1 MKRALIITG
10 GEYAPYEFVQ
20 YYLPAYDL
28 LIAADSGLDTALQFG
43 LVPDFVIGDMDGV
56 KDNLFIQA
64 CDKTRTHLFP
74 RDKDFTDTE
83 LAVTL
88 AHQLGSDD
96 LSIVGGGGGR
106 ADHFLYF
113 MRLFAAP
120 LSPRLWLYRH
130 GLGYCFGE
138 GCVTQQLCIGGVDNT
153 SFSFF
158 PVGDATDYSLSSEG
172 LHWPLDGVPWH
183 THVSMSNR
191 SSAPVVRVEAHRGR
205 FLLFLSPLGRYT
217 IDHHERGIACTH
229 RT

>member
-43 LVPDFVIGDMDGV
+43 LVPDFVIGDMDSV

-120 LSPRLWLYRH
+120 L
-130 GLGYCFGE
+130 
-138 GCVTQQLCIGGVDNT
+138 
-153 SFSFF
+153 
-158 PVGDATDYSLSSEG
+158 
-172 LHWPLDGVPWH
+172 
-183 THVSMSNR
+183 
-191 SSAPVVRVEAHRGR
+191 
-205 FLLFLSPLGRYT
+205 
-217 IDHHERGIACTH
+217 
-229 RT
+229 

>member
-43 LVPDFVIGDMDGV
+43 LVPDFVIGDMDSV

-106 ADHFLYF
+106 ADHFFIFHASFLPHLCHRVCGCTD
-113 MRLFAAP
+113 MDWDIA
-120 LSPRLWLYRH
+120 
-130 GLGYCFGE
+130 LGKD
-138 GCVTQQLCIGGVDNT
+138 V
-153 SFSFF
+153 
-158 PVGDATDYSLSSEG
+158 
-172 LHWPLDGVPWH
+172 LHNSYVLEEWII
-183 THVSMSNR
+183 
-191 SSAPVVRVEAHRGR
+191 
-205 FLLFLSPLGRYT
+205 LLFLSFPLEMLQT
-217 IDHHERGIACTH
+217 IRSPLKDCIGPSMGCRGTLM
-229 RT
+229 